1 MTAGERGF
9 LLLTGYLGDP
19 ERKPL
24 TTAQFRELTK
34 RARAME
40 RPNLD
45 REMNPEDLIALGYG
59 RTEALRILLLLSQE
73 EQLQWYV
80 GRGRKRGCTS
90 VTRISPDYPEILRQR
105 LGMEAPGA
113 LWLKGN
119 PNLLREPAVS
129 LVGSRDLHPE
139 NLEFAREVGRQAAL
153 QGKVL
158 VSGNARGADRTAQ
171 DSCLQHGGKVVV
183 VVADELEKHTPHENV
198 LYISEEGYELKFS
211 APRALNRNRII
222 HCLGSC
228 TLVAQCTYKK
238 GGTWDGTGKNLRH
251 GWSPV
256 FCFRDGS
263 PSSLELADMGAAL
276 IGPEALSDLDGL
288 QPEIPK
294 LI

>member
-1 MTAGERGF
+1 MTAGEQGF

-24 TTAQFRELTK
+24 TVAQFRELTK

-40 RPNLD
+40 RPDLD
-45 REMNPEDLIALGYG
+45 REMTPEDLIALGYG

-80 GRGRKRGCTS
+80 GRGRKRGCTP

-113 LWLKGN
+113 LWFKGD
-119 PNLLREPAVS
+119 PELLREPAVS

-171 DSCLQHGGKVVV
+171 DSCLQHGGKVIV
-183 VVADELEKHTPHENV
+183 VVADELEKHTSRENV

-211 APRALNRNRII
+211 AHRALNRNRII
-222 HCLGSC
+222 HCLGNC

-238 GGTWDGTGKNLRH
+238 GGTWDGTGKNLRR

-256 FCFRDGS
+256 FCFRDDS
-263 PSSLELADMGAAL
+263 RACRELAEMGAVS
-276 IGPEALSDLDGL
+276 IGIEALSDLDALKPGICPL
-288 QPEIPK
+288 
-294 LI
+294 L